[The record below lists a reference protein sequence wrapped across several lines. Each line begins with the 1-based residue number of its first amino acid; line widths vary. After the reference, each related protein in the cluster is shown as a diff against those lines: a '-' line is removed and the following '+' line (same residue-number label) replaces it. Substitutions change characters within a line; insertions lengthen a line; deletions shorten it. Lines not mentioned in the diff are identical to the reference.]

1 MKRYIKKY
9 KKELY
14 VIFIG
19 LILAILYAFLLKT
32 PSPLVNKNMLRRQDY
47 IWEDYSIDLYVD
59 GLSDKKFLLNIP
71 VEKSKYDKKDV

>member
-1 MKRYIKKY
+1 MKRYIKEY

-19 LILAILYAFLLKT
+19 LILAILYAFLLKI

-47 IWEDYSIDLYVD
+47 IGED
-59 GLSDKKFLLNIP
+59 
-71 VEKSKYDKKDV
+71 